1 MKTSSGGSGGRQVIA
16 LPDPAAARARARAR
30 ALVPGDPDDQA
41 SRYLVPGT
49 GTGWPPAPRGAA
61 QPGR

>member
-16 LPDPAAARARARAR
+16 LPDPAAARARAR